1 MLKESGLYKY
11 RDRVMYNMFSKTNN
25 HIEVQLS
32 EKSFSEKTNNGFMY
46 VLHYYHYGFVPYY
59 QNKDTTMNNQ
69 PIVNNKFISVYQ
81 VEVEYWRKKLKVD
94 NGQK

>member
-1 MLKESGLYKY
+1 
-11 RDRVMYNMFSKTNN
+11 
-25 HIEVQLS
+25 
-32 EKSFSEKTNNGFMY
+32 MY
-46 VLHYYHYGFVPYY
+46 VLHYYHYGFVPYC

-81 VEVEYWRKKLKVD
+81 VEVKYWRKELKVD

>member
-1 MLKESGLYKY
+1 
-11 RDRVMYNMFSKTNN
+11 
-25 HIEVQLS
+25 
-32 EKSFSEKTNNGFMY
+32 MY